1 MKMPIALT
9 DTTTTTVA
17 SPPLAHAPPRNADTT
32 TTKTLKATATDN
44 CSKMVT
50 TFNYT
55 DSRTNGTCPYNY
67 TINRTWTATDSCGNI
82 SLPCSRSS
90 PSWIRSNR

>member
-1 MKMPIALT
+1 MKMRIA
-9 DTTTTTVA
+9 
-17 SPPLAHAPPRNADTT
+17 RADTT
-32 TTKTLKATATDN
+32 TTKTEGDCTDN

-82 SLPCSRSS
+82 SLPCSQVITVLDTIKPVISARGNH
-90 PSWIRSNR
+90 RV

>member
-1 MKMPIALT
+1 MISCPAAI
-9 DTTTTTVA
+9 TVYEDA
-17 SPPLAHAPPRNADTT
+17 NCLADTT

-55 DSRTNGTCPYNY
+55 DSRMDATCPYNY
-67 TINRTWTATDSCGNI
+67 TINRSWTATDS
-82 SLPCSRSS
+82 
-90 PSWIRSNR
+90 WQY